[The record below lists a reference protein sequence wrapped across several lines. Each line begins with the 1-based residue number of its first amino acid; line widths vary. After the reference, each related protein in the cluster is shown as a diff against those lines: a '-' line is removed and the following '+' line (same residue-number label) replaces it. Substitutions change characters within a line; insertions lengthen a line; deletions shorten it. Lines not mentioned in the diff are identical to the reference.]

1 MTIKL
6 RSIRPASD
14 AAPKVESVELLT
26 SPMIRTKLLPP
37 RLTRVPVR
45 RGPLMR
51 LLEAGATRAL
61 TCIKAPAGFGKTT
74 LLTLW
79 RDELLAKRQAVA
91 WLMLDQDDND
101 EGRFVDYVIAAFVE
115 ALGTPVGGTAESGA
129 ERRLSATTRLTSLIN
144 WIDRFGQ
151 EVTLILDDYEKIS
164 SPVIHGLI
172 EFLLI
177 HIPRNLHVVIAGRI
191 DPKLPVSALRAR
203 DQLVEIDADA
213 LRFDITDT
221 HAFFADSV
229 ALELSADETQTIYDI
244 TEGWVV
250 GLQIA
255 ALVLPRNTPSRNVF
269 YPLPRHARALGEYLA
284 ENVLAQIAPDMV
296 AFMLR
301 TSLPDRLNGPLCAE
315 LTGFPDAA
323 ERLDW
328 LVRHNMFVQ
337 PLDEEGEWFRYH
349 GLFAD
354 FLRAQLKRTATE
366 DIPSLH
372 LKAAQWFAEH
382 ALWSEAVRH
391 AIAAGGMALAT
402 QCLERCSMDELRASR
417 MRNFL
422 DWVRQVP
429 PEAVREQP
437 RLRIALVWA
446 LILTVQLDEAQAALE
461 EIEAQVADH
470 SFSEMDDLH
479 GVLRVQHFLLL
490 AARGETRP
498 ALELGQQ
505 IWAERFPQGGRPS
518 RGFDWVDE
526 MYLNVQ
532 MGMYRKAGLLAEA
545 RRIGEMFR
553 LFPALGS
560 RENLFQATHRAT
572 QLAALDMHE
581 GNLPMAAQRLEEA
594 LVFCEAH
601 AERRSAATSLVAAWL
616 TQIYYEWDRLDDVEA
631 QLANRLDVIDDICSV
646 GAVQPAYMALIDT
659 HIARGRLGLAHA
671 LLDRAERMA
680 EVVGRLGFIGACI
693 AKRQQL
699 WLRDGRMVDAGRA
712 LQSLEAL
719 YVVAGE
725 SRQGSE
731 QLRAIL
737 SLARARH
744 HLAMRA
750 FDAAVLGL
758 ADTLGHQV
766 EETAETSLEWLQLHL
781 LLAVAQHARG
791 DLTAAL
797 DAIAP
802 CMPLIE
808 RAAAFRSVLDA
819 GPAVGPILA
828 AYAATIARTPHS
840 PNLVRLL
847 QALNVVIEPAP
858 ANLVP
863 PPVDSID
870 VQHFSRREL
879 EILELVLQ
887 KRSNKQIAS
896 ALFITAET
904 VKWHLKNLYKK
915 LGVSDR
921 RLVAEKVRGLGKI
934 QAPDA

>member
-101 EGRFVDYVIAAFVE
+101 EVRFVDYVIAAFVE
-115 ALGTPVGGTAESGA
+115 ALGTPVGGTAESGG

-221 HAFFADSV
+221 QAFFADSV
-229 ALELSADETQTIYDI
+229 ALALSADETQTIHDI

-284 ENVLAQIAPDMV
+284 ENVLAQIDPDMV

-301 TSLPDRLNGPLCAE
+301 TSVPDRLNGPLCAE

-328 LVRHNMFVQ
+328 LVRHSMFVQ
-337 PLDEEGEWFRYH
+337 PLDDEGEWFRYH

-354 FLRAQLKRTATE
+354 FLRAQLKRAATE
-366 DIPSLH
+366 DIPALH

-417 MRNFL
+417 MRTFL

-429 PEAVREQP
+429 PEAVGE
-437 RLRIALVWA
+437 
-446 LILTVQLDEAQAALE
+446 
-461 EIEAQVADH
+461 H
-470 SFSEMDDLH
+470 N
-479 GVLRVQHFLLL
+479 
-490 AARGETRP
+490 RGCGSP
-498 ALELGQQ
+498 SS
-505 IWAERFPQGGRPS
+505 GR
-518 RGFDWVDE
+518 
-526 MYLNVQ
+526 
-532 MGMYRKAGLLAEA
+532 
-545 RRIGEMFR
+545 
-553 LFPALGS
+553 
-560 RENLFQATHRAT
+560 
-572 QLAALDMHE
+572 
-581 GNLPMAAQRLEEA
+581 
-594 LVFCEAH
+594 
-601 AERRSAATSLVAAWL
+601 
-616 TQIYYEWDRLDDVEA
+616 
-631 QLANRLDVIDDICSV
+631 
-646 GAVQPAYMALIDT
+646 
-659 HIARGRLGLAHA
+659 
-671 LLDRAERMA
+671 
-680 EVVGRLGFIGACI
+680 
-693 AKRQQL
+693 
-699 WLRDGRMVDAGRA
+699 
-712 LQSLEAL
+712 
-719 YVVAGE
+719 
-725 SRQGSE
+725 
-731 QLRAIL
+731 
-737 SLARARH
+737 
-744 HLAMRA
+744 
-750 FDAAVLGL
+750 
-758 ADTLGHQV
+758 
-766 EETAETSLEWLQLHL
+766 
-781 LLAVAQHARG
+781 
-791 DLTAAL
+791 
-797 DAIAP
+797 
-802 CMPLIE
+802 
-808 RAAAFRSVLDA
+808 
-819 GPAVGPILA
+819 
-828 AYAATIARTPHS
+828 
-840 PNLVRLL
+840 
-847 QALNVVIEPAP
+847 
-858 ANLVP
+858 
-863 PPVDSID
+863 
-870 VQHFSRREL
+870 
-879 EILELVLQ
+879 
-887 KRSNKQIAS
+887 
-896 ALFITAET
+896 
-904 VKWHLKNLYKK
+904 
-915 LGVSDR
+915 
-921 RLVAEKVRGLGKI
+921 
-934 QAPDA
+934 